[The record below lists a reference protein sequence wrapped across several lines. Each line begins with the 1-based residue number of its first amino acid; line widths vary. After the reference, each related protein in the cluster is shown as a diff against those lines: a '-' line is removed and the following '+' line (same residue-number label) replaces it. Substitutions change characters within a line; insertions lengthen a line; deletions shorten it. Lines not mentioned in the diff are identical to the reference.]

1 MAAVDIITSYN
12 TGNWWFP
19 SVHLMV
25 VDLGEKKLLLTSCFS
40 FLRRFLTEKSYSEV
54 VKWPFWLMQKTKIK
68 ICSRVSTFTVD
79 QLHSRGEIMAIIS
92 ACHQVEFN
100 AKWLKCWGLPGTGP
114 VPRRLLHLCEVS
126 LSPEPVTSVK
136 LDRNVT
142 DTPSSIWNIGPFPSC
157 LTVRHTLPLTAGGG
171 GAPSHFWQLV
181 RWLLL
186 LCGFKSTELRAG
198 DTGPGFVSIVGV
210 CVFLSLL
217 INLTHF

>member
-25 VDLGEKKLLLTSCFS
+25 VDLGEKKLLPTSCFS

-126 LSPEPVTSVK
+126 PSPEPVTSVK

-171 GAPSHFWQLV
+171 G
-181 RWLLL
+181 LLPISDS
-186 LCGFKSTELRAG
+186 LCFGCCFCVGSRA
-198 DTGPGFVSIVGV
+198 
-210 CVFLSLL
+210 LSLERETRGL
-217 INLTHF
+217 ALSPSSVYVSFCRYWSI